1 MPTSSVTKRRRRRSA
16 PAPKQAQKL
25 RLIPEVTENA
35 PERSSSFAKFRLA
48 PAILLTLITLSVYL
62 QVIHLPFT
70 NYDDGEYVQNNTDIQ
85 RGITK
90 ATVRWAVTSTE
101 HANWHPLTWLSHAL
115 DWQLFGDN
123 AAGHHFTSLLLHIL
137 NVLLLF
143 FLLARITGSTAKSL
157 FVAALFAVH
166 PINVESVV
174 WIAERKNVLCTLF
187 FLLTLIAYSW
197 YARRPNIGR
206 YLAMALLFALALSA
220 KAMVVTLPFVL
231 LLVDFWPLQRI
242 RNWSQPSETFPVP
255 QSPAWKIALE
265 KLPLLAMSAG
275 VSVLTMIAQHK
286 ANAIKSAKFS
296 LSGRLA
302 NAIVS
307 YATYLWKTAWPTHL
321 AVFYPHFAGRVG
333 ALRVLLCGL
342 LLVAVSAWVW
352 RERARPYLIV
362 GWCWFLGMM
371 VPVIGLVQVGDQGMA
386 DRYAYLP
393 LIGIFVALVWGVAD
407 LVQTARDELRR
418 SVVVVATLAL
428 IFFSVLASRQVHTW
442 RTPYDLWSQAISVD
456 PNNSIAEDVVGSEIL
471 MGALN
476 RGLAT
481 SSEAQVH
488 FQRALQIDPRD
499 SDALLNIG
507 ADLQA
512 HGRIPEAI
520 ATYKEA
526 LQYVEDTSL
535 KTRILSDLG
544 SAYERVPDIATSRK
558 YYLEALNLSPKKDP
572 TAFAGFAR
580 TFTDEQITELA
591 RALSA
596 KPTAEGYLKL
606 GQLQESAGYT
616 EDAIASY
623 HRALQIDSKFEAAR
637 SALRRFPNSGQPQP
651 N

>member
-1 MPTSSVTKRRRRRSA
+1 MPN
-16 PAPKQAQKL
+16 QAQKL
-25 RLIPEVTENA
+25 RLIPEITVNA
-35 PERSSSFAKFRLA
+35 PERPSSFAKYRLA
-48 PAILLTLITLSVYL
+48 PAILLTLITLTVYL
-62 QVIHLPFT
+62 QVVHLPFT
-70 NYDDGEYVQNNTDIQ
+70 NYDDGEYVQNNPDIQ
-85 RGITK
+85 RGLTT
-90 ATVRWAVTSTE
+90 ATVRWALTSTE
-101 HANWHPLTWLSHAL
+101 HANWHPLTWISHTL

-123 AAGHHFTSLLLHIL
+123 AAGHHFTSLLLHVL

-143 FLLARITGSTAKSL
+143 FLLARITGSTARSL

-187 FLLTLIAYSW
+187 FLLTLVAYSW
-197 YARRPNIGR
+197 YARRPNVGR
-206 YLAMALLFALALSA
+206 YSAMALLFALALSA
-220 KAMVVTLPFVL
+220 KAMVVTLPFVFL
-231 LLVDFWPLQRI
+231 LLDFWPLQRI
-242 RNWSQPSETFPVP
+242 KNWSQPSVAFPVP

-296 LSGRLA
+296 LSARMA
-302 NAIVS
+302 NAVVS
-307 YATYLWKTAWPTHL
+307 YATYLWKTVWPMRL

-333 ALRVLLCGL
+333 TWRVLLCGL

-352 RERARPYLIV
+352 RERARPYLVV

-407 LVQTARDELRR
+407 LVETGQVEVRR
-418 SVVVVATLAL
+418 SVIVVAMLAL

-442 RTPYDLWSQAISVD
+442 RTPYDLWSQAIAVD
-456 PNNSIAEDVVGSEIL
+456 PNNGIAEDVVGSEIL

-488 FQRALQIDPRD
+488 FQRALQIDPKD

-512 HGRIPEAI
+512 RGKIQEAI
-520 ATYKEA
+520 AKYKEA
-526 LQYVEDTSL
+526 SQYVEDTSL
-535 KTRILSDLG
+535 KTRILSDLA

-558 YYLEALNLSPKKDP
+558 YYLEALNLGPKKDP

-580 TFTDEQITELA
+580 TFTDEQIAELA
-591 RALSA
+591 RTLST
-596 KPTAEGYLKL
+596 KPTAEGYVKL
-606 GQLQESAGYT
+606 GQLQESAGST

-623 HRALQIDSKFEAAR
+623 RRALQIDPRSEAAR